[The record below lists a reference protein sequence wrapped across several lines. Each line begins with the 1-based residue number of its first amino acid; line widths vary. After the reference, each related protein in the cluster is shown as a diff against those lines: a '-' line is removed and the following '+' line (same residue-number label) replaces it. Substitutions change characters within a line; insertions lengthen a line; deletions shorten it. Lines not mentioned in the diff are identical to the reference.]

1 MLNSNSYANQ
11 TEEFKGALHERTD
24 RDLGSLV
31 SRIGSARIA
40 VRARPAAGDE
50 CVLAHA
56 APANLRV
63 DVVDDAGQLLARGDN
78 LRRTAETPIAQLSR
92 RDGRIE
98 RADIWPS
105 EREIGLPVILA
116 GGEVGI
122 LTAWWNDRDRHTW
135 RWSIELFNR
144 K

>member
-1 MLNSNSYANQ
+1 MNEQ
-11 TEEFKGALHERTD
+11 IEIW
-24 RDLGSLV
+24 DLWFPEAAAQGLLF
-31 SRIGSARIA
+31 ARGRLQA
-40 VRARPAAGDE
+40 TN
-50 CVLAHA
+50 LLLTHA
-56 APANLRV
+56 APTNLRV
-63 DVVDDAGQLLARGDN
+63 DVVDGAGKLLARGTN

-98 RADIWPS
+98 RVDIWPS

-122 LTAWWNDRDRHTW
+122 LTAWWNDPERRTW

>member
-1 MLNSNSYANQ
+1 MSEQIEIWDLWFPEAAAQ
-11 TEEFKGALHERTD
+11 GLPFARGRLQATD
-24 RDLGSLV
+24 LLLV
-31 SRIGSARIA
+31 
-40 VRARPAAGDE
+40 
-50 CVLAHA
+50 HA

-63 DVVDDAGQLLARGDN
+63 DVADDAGTLLARGTN
-78 LRRTAETPIAQLSR
+78 LRRTAETPIALLRR

-98 RADIWPS
+98 REDVWPG
-105 EREIGLPVILA
+105 EREVGWLVILA

-122 LTAWWNDRDRHTW
+122 LKAWWNDPDRQTW

>member
-1 MLNSNSYANQ
+1 MSEQSEIWDLWFPEAAAQ
-11 TEEFKGALHERTD
+11 GLLFARGRLQATD
-24 RDLGSLV
+24 LL
-31 SRIGSARIA
+31 
-40 VRARPAAGDE
+40 
-50 CVLAHA
+50 LAHA

-63 DVVDDAGQLLARGDN
+63 DVVDDAGKLLARGTN
-78 LRRTAETPIAQLSR
+78 LRRTAETPIALLSR

-98 RADIWPS
+98 REDIWPS
-105 EREIGLPVILA
+105 EREIGRPVILA

-122 LTAWWNDRDRHTW
+122 LTAWSNDPDRRTW

>member
-1 MLNSNSYANQ
+1 MSEQIEIWDLWFPEAAAQ
-11 TEEFKGALHERTD
+11 GLPFARGRLQATD
-24 RDLGSLV
+24 VL
-31 SRIGSARIA
+31 
-40 VRARPAAGDE
+40 
-50 CVLAHA
+50 LAHPG
-56 APANLRV
+56 PANLRV
-63 DVVDDAGQLLARGDN
+63 DVVDDAVQLLARGDN

-105 EREIGLPVILA
+105 EHEIGLPVILA

-144 K
+144 N

>member
-1 MLNSNSYANQ
+1 MSDQIEIWDLWFPEAAAQGLSFARGRLQ
-11 TEEFKGALHERTD
+11 ATD
-24 RDLGSLV
+24 LLLV
-31 SRIGSARIA
+31 
-40 VRARPAAGDE
+40 
-50 CVLAHA
+50 HA

-63 DVVDDAGQLLARGDN
+63 DVVDGAGTLLARGTN
-78 LRRTAETPIAQLSR
+78 LRRTAETPIALLRR

-98 RADIWPS
+98 REDIWPG
-105 EREIGLPVILA
+105 EREIGWPVILA

-122 LTAWWNDRDRHTW
+122 LKAWWNDPDRQTW

>member
-1 MLNSNSYANQ
+1 MNDQNEIWDLWFPDAAAQ
-11 TEEFKGALHERTD
+11 GLLFARGRMKATD
-24 RDLGSLV
+24 RLLV
-31 SRIGSARIA
+31 
-40 VRARPAAGDE
+40 
-50 CVLAHA
+50 HA
-56 APANLRV
+56 APANLRA
-63 DVVDDAGQLLARGDN
+63 DVMDDAGKLLARGTN
-78 LRRTAETPIAQLSR
+78 LQRTAETPIAQLSR

-98 RADIWPS
+98 RADIWPG

-122 LTAWWNDRDRHTW
+122 LTAWWNDPEQREW

>member
-1 MLNSNSYANQ
+1 MSEQIEIWDLWFPDAAAQ
-11 TEEFKGALHERTD
+11 GLLFARGRLRATD
-24 RDLGSLV
+24 LLLV
-31 SRIGSARIA
+31 
-40 VRARPAAGDE
+40 
-50 CVLAHA
+50 HA

-63 DVVDDAGQLLARGDN
+63 DVVSDAGQLLARGTN
-78 LRRTAETPIAQLSR
+78 LQRTAETPIAQLSR

-98 RADIWPS
+98 RQDIWPS

-122 LTAWWNDRDRHTW
+122 LTAWWNDRDRQTW
-135 RWSIELFNR
+135 RWRIELFNS

>member
-1 MLNSNSYANQ
+1 MSEQ
-11 TEEFKGALHERTD
+11 IEIW
-24 RDLGSLV
+24 DLWFPEAAAQGLPF
-31 SRIGSARIA
+31 ARGRLQA
-40 VRARPAAGDE
+40 VD
-50 CVLAHA
+50 VLLAHA
-56 APANLRV
+56 APATLCV
-63 DVVDDAGQLLARGDN
+63 DVVDAAGQLLARGTN

-122 LTAWWNDRDRHTW
+122 LTSWWNDRDRLTW

>member
-1 MLNSNSYANQ
+1 VL
-11 TEEFKGALHERTD
+11 
-24 RDLGSLV
+24 
-31 SRIGSARIA
+31 
-40 VRARPAAGDE
+40 
-50 CVLAHA
+50 LAHA

-63 DVVDDAGQLLARGDN
+63 DVVDDAGKLLARGTN

-92 RDGRIE
+92 RDRRIE
-98 RADIWPS
+98 RRDIWPS

-122 LTAWWNDRDRHTW
+122 LTAWWNDSERRTW
-135 RWSIELFNR
+135 RWSIELFNH